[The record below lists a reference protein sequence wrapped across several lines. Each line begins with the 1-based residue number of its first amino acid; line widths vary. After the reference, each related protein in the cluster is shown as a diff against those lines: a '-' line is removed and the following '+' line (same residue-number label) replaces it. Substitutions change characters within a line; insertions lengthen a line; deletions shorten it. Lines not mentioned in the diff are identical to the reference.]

1 MDLNRVFIAGLVS
14 KCICVVL
21 VDLKRGA
28 TKPKIHGI
36 MVKKTLGYQDATFF
50 IVVLANTNA
59 ETNSGD
65 FC

>member
-1 MDLNRVFIAGLVS
+1 M
-14 KCICVVL
+14 VL